1 MWLQGAF
8 GRSDGRSCRRQNI
21 SWTGSSSG
29 LPEPGPRLSESS
41 AAGMNRVSQ
50 RCTCS
55 GLFFYSDFCKPAFMT
70 VCLLWAWLSTRR
82 QSHDKQLYGWDL
94 LTVQTAYSWFLFF
107 INNWNIDSMK
117 DEWSRRYKCDAQTAT
132 PHSNQIT
139 RWRLVITFPPH
150 TLISCQSWQET
161 AAHLWGLCSFTHS
174 NTDINLQTQQPPIIS
189 WQASVHTCAGV
200 GQSDSLV
207 RLMLRKMSLSC
218 CSSTNSSVPEL
229 WSRFLQVSWSFWWS
243 HESKTDFL
251 WNSSQLW
258 QSHRGHMTEPTW
270 ECWP

>member
-1 MWLQGAF
+1 MLGHVVNTLVLVNVASGSLQALWRTF
-8 GRSDGRSCRRQNI
+8 LQTSEHQLD
-21 SWTGSSSG
+21 SSSS

-55 GLFFYSDFCKPAFMT
+55 GLFFCSDFCKPAFMT

-139 RWRLVITFPPH
+139 RWWLVITFPPH

-161 AAHLWGLCSFTHS
+161 LHTVDLTLDSPTQIQFSNWLWV
-174 NTDINLQTQQPPIIS
+174 QTL
-189 WQASVHTCAGV
+189 AGTE
-200 GQSDSLV
+200 
-207 RLMLRKMSLSC
+207 KW
-218 CSSTNSSVPEL
+218 L
-229 WSRFLQVSWSFWWS
+229 WS
-243 HESKTDFL
+243 E
-251 WNSSQLW
+251 N
-258 QSHRGHMTEPTW
+258 
-270 ECWP
+270 

>member
-1 MWLQGAF
+1 MLGHVVNTLVLVNVASGSLQAL
-8 GRSDGRSCRRQNI
+8 RRTFLQT
-21 SWTGSSSG
+21 SEHQLDSSSS

-55 GLFFYSDFCKPAFMT
+55 GLFFCSDFCKPAFMT

-139 RWRLVITFPPH
+139 RWRLVITFPPR
-150 TLISCQSWQET
+150 WQET
-161 AAHLWGLCSFTHS
+161 AAHLWGL
-174 NTDINLQTQQPPIIS
+174 I
-189 WQASVHTCAGV
+189 ASHTATLTLTCKHNG
-200 GQSDSLV
+200 
-207 RLMLRKMSLSC
+207 LR
-218 CSSTNSSVPEL
+218 SSAD
-229 WSRFLQVSWSFWWS
+229 R
-243 HESKTDFL
+243 
-251 WNSSQLW
+251 
-258 QSHRGHMTEPTW
+258 R
-270 ECWP
+270 